1 MASPSPFR
9 EKFFS
14 SWFSKLSKMAYR
26 LKIYWKS
33 FSLMVLPSF
42 ATRRAS
48 IFSRLVSTSILILCP
63 SGVYLKAL
71 EIRLIIIVFRN
82 PLSEFH
88 ITCSG
93 ILLKKVMFLDL
104 AISTNVLAIPFTM
117 EDTFNDSTR
126 TSLFPV
132 SIRRNSINSW
142 IRLLR
147 RSAFVWIICT

>member
-1 MASPSPFR
+1 
-9 EKFFS
+9 
-14 SWFSKLSKMAYR
+14 
-26 LKIYWKS
+26 
-33 FSLMVLPSF
+33 MVLPSF

-71 EIRLIIIVFRN
+71 EIRLIIVFRN

-132 SIRRNSINSW
+132 SIRRNSINS
-142 IRLLR
+142 
-147 RSAFVWIICT
+147 

>member
-1 MASPSPFR
+1 
-9 EKFFS
+9 
-14 SWFSKLSKMAYR
+14 
-26 LKIYWKS
+26 
-33 FSLMVLPSF
+33 MVLPSF

-117 EDTFNDSTR
+117 EDTFNDSIR

-132 SIRRNSINSW
+132 SIRRNSINS
-142 IRLLR
+142 
-147 RSAFVWIICT
+147 